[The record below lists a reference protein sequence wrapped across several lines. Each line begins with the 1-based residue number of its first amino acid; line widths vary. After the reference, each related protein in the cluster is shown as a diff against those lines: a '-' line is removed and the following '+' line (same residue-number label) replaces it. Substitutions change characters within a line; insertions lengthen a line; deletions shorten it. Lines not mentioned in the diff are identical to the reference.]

1 MAGLSEYGDGL
12 KRIGFNLEANGA
24 RQFIRLGA
32 VDRRTAEETRLR
44 IGKLIAAKQLNI
56 SIDPETA
63 AWLAHTSEELHR
75 RIAATGLVPPRQ
87 KAEVVTMEQLA
98 GRFEAMVSSTSKP
111 ETQLFYGHTLRNTFR
126 RPKRSRTAPANI
138 APSTQPTRV
147 ELAAQTDH
155 GRSQGEFGLHKTDSP
170 GRDRGI
176 KTEQPSAQRRHQAD
190 HGQI

>member
-75 RIAATGLVPPRQ
+75 RIAATGLVPARHGKAWRPRLG
-87 KAEVVTMEQLA
+87 KSVLPVTRDDRAFRLEQALKKL
-98 GRFEAMVSSTSKP
+98 E
-111 ETQLFYGHTLRNTFR
+111 Q
-126 RPKRSRTAPANI
+126 SRTRYGGLPEMKGI
-138 APSTQPTRV
+138 YDEVSR
-147 ELAAQTDH
+147 LSRKY
-155 GRSQGEFGLHKTDSP
+155 GRK
-170 GRDRGI
+170 
-176 KTEQPSAQRRHQAD
+176 PSAVR
-190 HGQI
+190 